1 MSIGHNRDE
10 AGVVTI
16 VLPDG
21 VPAEALVAGEAKAA
35 GKPVGKRKP
44 ASKAAARTSSVG
56 PLPRFRNGPAVDDDG
71 GFFRAGHGWGRTAK
85 TRGFWL
91 YTPSAG

>member
-35 GKPVGKRKP
+35 AKGEPAAEDKPARKP
-44 ASKAAARTSSVG
+44 AAKGKAKPAKGQAAA
-56 PLPRFRNGPAVDDDG
+56 
-71 GFFRAGHGWGRTAK
+71 
-85 TRGFWL
+85 
-91 YTPSAG
+91 